1 MTITR
6 NVRRAEDIPGVID
19 LHADMV
25 TSHISTRILL
35 GNTGEVLHRT
45 GVINQDMKRG
55 EVLETDTNHMVMSVT
70 VGMFLLTEVATGEE
84 LPHTMEAGGTKTIT
98 PTDLTVTEENPVALE
113 TAMLIMTEPTDR
125 ALSLTTGCQWNTRNR
140 IPEDHQL
147 GTAKLHSA
155 EDLHQQTEGRNTSS
169 VGDVE
174 TKATKQ
180 TSVRCFLTGEE
191 GIVSVGYFTEE
202 KTATDQD
209 RELM

>member
-45 GVINQDMKRG
+45 GVINRDMKRG
-55 EVLETDTNHMVMSVT
+55 EVLETDTNHMVMSIT
-70 VGMFLLTEVATGEE
+70 AGMFLLTEVATGEE

-125 ALSLTTGCQWNTRNR
+125 ALSLSL
-140 IPEDHQL
+140 IH
-147 GTAKLHSA
+147 
-155 EDLHQQTEGRNTSS
+155 
-169 VGDVE
+169 
-174 TKATKQ
+174 
-180 TSVRCFLTGEE
+180 
-191 GIVSVGYFTEE
+191 I
-202 KTATDQD
+202 
-209 RELM
+209 

>member
-1 MTITR
+1 MI
-6 NVRRAEDIPGVID
+6 
-19 LHADMV
+19 
-25 TSHISTRILL
+25 
-35 GNTGEVLHRT
+35 
-45 GVINQDMKRG
+45 
-55 EVLETDTNHMVMSVT
+55 
-70 VGMFLLTEVATGEE
+70 LLTEGVVGEE
-84 LPHTMEAGGTKTIT
+84 LPHTMEAEGTKTTT
-98 PTDLTVTEENPVALE
+98 PTSLTVTGGNPVALE
-113 TAMLIMTEPTDR
+113 TAMVIMTEPTDR

-191 GIVSVGYFTEE
+191 GIVSVDYFTEE